1 MEEAAATYAYP
12 LMLQG
17 GPRHLILKTLGWVRA
32 RFARVLLL
40 RRMRD
45 PRPLSYPQIHVIF
58 TFLRHLSRTAP
69 NPTQPLLT
77 RSLHCA

>member
-32 RFARVLLL
+32 ALAFRCSDACVTL
-40 RRMRD
+40 D
-45 PRPLSYPQIHVIF
+45 PSATP
-58 TFLRHLSRTAP
+58 
-69 NPTQPLLT
+69 
-77 RSLHCA
+77 RST

>member
-32 RFARVLLL
+32 LLAFRYPVGYSDTCVTL
-40 RRMRD
+40 D
-45 PRPLSYPQIHVIF
+45 PSDSP
-58 TFLRHLSRTAP
+58 
-69 NPTQPLLT
+69 
-77 RSLHCA
+77 RST

>member
-32 RFARVLLL
+32 ALAFRCSDACVALSPP
-40 RRMRD
+40 D
-45 PRPLSYPQIHVIF
+45 PHD
-58 TFLRHLSRTAP
+58 RHFPPPSAP
-69 NPTQPLLT
+69 KPSP
-77 RSLHCA
+77 A